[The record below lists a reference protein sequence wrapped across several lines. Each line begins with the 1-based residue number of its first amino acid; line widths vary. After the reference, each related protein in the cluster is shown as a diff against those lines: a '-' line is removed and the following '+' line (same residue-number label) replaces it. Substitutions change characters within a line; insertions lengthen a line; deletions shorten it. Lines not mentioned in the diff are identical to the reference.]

1 MVMNRLAHDEESF
14 SAFLTERELRTKSTR
29 FSQTRPE
36 LRAPGYSTLCR
47 EPVLLYEHARLVGM
61 LHQSGRTSD
70 RLPEYILRLQEN
82 GAPFIASPGHIAWRW
97 DRILES
103 GISGMIALLE
113 TREKRADRP
122 EDAAFC
128 RAAADAWRQVLDWND
143 LHVEAMRRRLIQ
155 CRETRQRDFWSGMIG
170 IAEKAPRN
178 PAETFHEALQSFYF
192 SYLAVMFEN
201 PYGGNGPGRMDYFLW
216 PYLERDLAA
225 GRITMQEA
233 GFLIDELFLHF
244 EERLQGNDDWVET
257 VMAGGTAP
265 DGTNS
270 VNPLSFLLV
279 ESILKWNQTH
289 PAVYMRLRPDDPPEF
304 RQLAVRYLRKGNN
317 RAQLYNDP
325 ICLRALERNGIA
337 PEDAAHYAAG
347 GCMEPGIQGGSSDLN
362 FAFHWN
368 VALSLERWLKQASPE
383 QFVSFDALFAAFETE
398 LEAELGELVRGTD
411 MTAEAMGKFRPTPL
425 LSSLI
430 DDCIERCRDQQQGGA
445 RYPDYGYAPLG
456 ITSAADSLFTIKR
469 LIYQEN
475 SLGWKPLQDALA
487 ADFIGFES
495 LRMRLL
501 AIPQYGSGDRQADEF
516 CNEVMSMICRISA
529 RQRTAAGGRVRPMI
543 FNFVW
548 TPEASSQL
556 GARPDGSRAGEYI
569 GHGMTPRSAA
579 MTGGLTTAVNSC
591 LRLNFEPV
599 SGFATT
605 MWDLDETSATETV
618 MSALVEVFLSGD
630 CMVMQGNTTSLKQME
645 EALKDPER
653 HPSLIV
659 RVGGFSARFSSLS
672 RELQEEIVRR
682 RRLRTA

>member
-1 MVMNRLAHDEESF
+1 MVDKRLAHDETSF
-14 SAFLTERELRTKSTR
+14 SAFLLEREVRTKKLAA
-29 FSQTRPE
+29 PE
-36 LRAPGYSTLCR
+36 LSSVNDGTLCGQ
-47 EPVLLYEHARLVGM
+47 PVLLYEHGRLAGM
-61 LHQSGRTSD
+61 LHQAGTSAGKV
-70 RLPEYILRLQEN
+70 PEYVRQLRAA
-82 GAPFIASPGHIAWRW
+82 GAPFIASPGHVTWRW
-97 DRILES
+97 DRVLEF
-103 GISGMIALLE
+103 GISGLIE
-113 TREKRADRP
+113 QWNRRA
-122 EDAAFC
+122 E
-128 RAAADAWRQVLDWND
+128 RAASPEESACCRSAIDAWERVLDWNN
-143 LHVEAMRRRLIQ
+143 LHLEAMRRRQ
-155 CRETRQRDFWSGMIG
+155 AESGEEQRNFWDGMIR
-170 IAEKAPRN
+170 ILEKVPRG

-225 GRITMQEA
+225 GKITMREA

-244 EERLQGNDDWVET
+244 EERLHGNDGWVET
-257 VMAGGTAP
+257 IMAGGTAP

-304 RQLAVRYLRKGNN
+304 RRLAVRYLREGNN

-325 ICLRALERNGIA
+325 ICLRALGRNGIA
-337 PEDAAHYAAG
+337 PEDAAHYTAG

-368 VALSLERWLKQASPE
+368 VALSLENWLKQVSPK
-383 QFVSFDALFAAFETE
+383 QFVSFDALFAAFETA
-398 LEAELGELVRGTD
+398 LESELGELVRGAD

-445 RYPDYGYAPLG
+445 RYPDYGFAPLG
-456 ITSAADSLFTIKR
+456 ITSAADSLFTVKR

-475 SLGWKPLQDALA
+475 SLGWNELKTALA
-487 ADFIGFES
+487 ADFVGFEP
-495 LRMRLL
+495 LRARLL
-501 AIPQYGSGDRQADEF
+501 AVPKYGGGDRQADEF

-543 FNFVW
+543 FNFLW
-548 TPEASSQL
+548 TPEASGQL

-579 MTGGLTTAVNSC
+579 MTEGLTTAVNSC
-591 LRLNFEPV
+591 LRLNFESV

-605 MWDLDETSATETV
+605 MWDLDESSATETV
-618 MSALVEVFLSGD
+618 ISALVEVFLSGD

-645 EALKDPER
+645 EALKDPR
-653 HPSLIV
+653 QHPSLIV

>member
-1 MVMNRLAHDEESF
+1 MVDSRLAHDGTSF
-14 SAFLTERELRTKSTR
+14 SAFLKAREIRTKKPAA
-29 FSQTRPE
+29 PE
-36 LRAPGYSTLCR
+36 LSPVANRTLCGQ
-47 EPVLLYEHARLVGM
+47 PVLLYEHGRLAGM
-61 LHQSGRTSD
+61 LHQTGNSAREV
-70 RLPEYILRLQEN
+70 PEYIRQLRAA
-82 GAPFIASPGHIAWRW
+82 GAPFIASPGHITWRW
-97 DRILES
+97 DRVLKF
-103 GISGMIALLE
+103 GISGLIE
-113 TREKRADRP
+113 QWTRRA
-122 EDAAFC
+122 E
-128 RAAADAWRQVLDWND
+128 RAASPEESAYCRSAIDAWEQVLTWND
-143 LHVEAMRRRLIQ
+143 LHRKEMRRRLAESSGEQ
-155 CRETRQRDFWSGMIG
+155 REFLAGMVRLM
-170 IAEKAPRN
+170 EKVPRR

-225 GRITMQEA
+225 GRITMREA

-244 EERLQGNDDWVET
+244 EERLHGSDGWVET
-257 VMAGGTAP
+257 IMAGGTAP

-304 RQLAVRYLRKGNN
+304 RQLAVRYLREGNN

-325 ICLRALERNGIA
+325 ICLRALGRNGIA
-337 PEDAAHYAAG
+337 PEDAAHYTAG

-368 VALSLERWLKQASPE
+368 VALSLERWLKQVSPK
-383 QFVSFDALFAAFETE
+383 QFVSFDALLAALETA
-398 LEAELGELVRGTD
+398 LESELGELVRGAD

-425 LSSLI
+425 LSTLI
-430 DDCIERCRDQQQGGA
+430 DDCIERCRDQQRGGA
-445 RYPDYGYAPLG
+445 RYPDYGFAPLG
-456 ITSAADSLFTIKR
+456 ITSAADSLFAVKC
-469 LIYQEN
+469 LVYQEH
-475 SLGWKPLQDALA
+475 SLDWNELEAALA
-487 ADFIGFES
+487 ADFVGFEP
-495 LRMRLL
+495 LRTRLL
-501 AIPQYGSGDRQADEF
+501 AVPKYGSGDRRADEF
-516 CNEVMSMICRISA
+516 CNEVMSIICRISA

-548 TPEASSQL
+548 TPEASGQL

-579 MTGGLTTAVNSC
+579 MTEGLTTAVNSC

-605 MWDLDETSATETV
+605 MWDLDESSATETV
-618 MSALVEVFLSGD
+618 ISALVGVFLSGD

-645 EALKDPER
+645 EALKDPGR